1 VSSNESILLQQHLDR
16 LRAGE
21 VSARDHLLEHASGRL
36 QRLAN
41 KMLRDFPSVGRW
53 ALPEDVAQNAS
64 LRLWRSLQE
73 VTPPTPR
80 DFYRLAALHIR
91 RELLDLARHFN
102 GPQGIGANYDSAAR
116 RAPGESTGVGLQAPA
131 DDTYDPA
138 RLALWTEFHR
148 QVEAL
153 GAEER
158 EIVDLLWYQGLSQP
172 EEAAIMEMSESTLKR
187 RWLAIRLKL
196 HQALRGEMPL

>member
-1 VSSNESILLQQHLDR
+1 MSTNDSILLQQHLDR

-21 VSARDHLLEHASGRL
+21 MSARDHLLTHASERL

-41 KMLRDFPSVGRW
+41 KMLRDFPTVGRW
-53 ALPEDVAQNAS
+53 ALPEDVAQSAS
-64 LRLWRSLQE
+64 LRLWRSLQD
-73 VTPPTPR
+73 VSPPTPR

-102 GPQGIGANYDSAAR
+102 GPHGIGANHDSAPP
-116 RAPGESTGVGLQAPA
+116 RAAGESTGA
-131 DDTYDPA
+131 DYRAAVDNTHDPA
-138 RLALWTEFHR
+138 RLAMWTEFHR

-153 GAEER
+153 AAEDR

-172 EEAAIMEMSESTLKR
+172 EAAVLMEMSESTLKR

-196 HQALRGEMPL
+196 HQALRGELPQ